1 MHMSMT
7 AIIINIFTLGCLIL
21 AFLKDSSTAK
31 KALIHALK
39 GFLRILPMVIV
50 IIIIIGLLLGVVSK
64 ETISKIVG
72 KQAGFW
78 GIASVALLG
87 ALLHIPSL
95 VSFPMAAALLNKGAS
110 VTSVVVFI
118 TTLTMIGVVTL
129 PLEIKELGKR
139 LALWRNG
146 LSFIIAIIIGIIM
159 GVIL

>member
-1 MHMSMT
+1 
-7 AIIINIFTLGCLIL
+7 
-21 AFLKDSSTAK
+21 
-31 KALIHALK
+31 
-39 GFLRILPMVIV
+39 
-50 IIIIIGLLLGVVSK
+50 
-64 ETISKIVG
+64 
-72 KQAGFW
+72 
-78 GIASVALLG
+78 
-87 ALLHIPSL
+87 
-95 VSFPMAAALLNKGAS
+95 MAAALLNKGAS